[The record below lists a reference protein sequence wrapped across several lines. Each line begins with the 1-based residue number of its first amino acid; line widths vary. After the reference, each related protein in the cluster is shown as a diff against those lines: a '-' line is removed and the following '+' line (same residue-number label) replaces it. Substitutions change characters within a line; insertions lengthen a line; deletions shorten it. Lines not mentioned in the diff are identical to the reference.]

1 MSSDFRDDHEEEIS
15 HDDTDFFS
23 VAAAHISTDAQHSP
37 DTEALLRSNPFLRQ
51 QLGLSGIGLDGL
63 EDNIPTT
70 SVVDREEQDDL
81 PLISE
86 LDGFRETTVSFD
98 SVEDNQ
104 GQTSNRPPPQK
115 KNFRTRK
122 ASSENS
128 LASRI
133 KKRKI
138 GNFKNKQRASS
149 TSEET
154 QPGDSQLPA

>member
-1 MSSDFRDDHEEEIS
+1 MSSDSRDDHEEEID

-23 VAAAHISTDAQHSP
+23 VAAAHISADAQHSP
-37 DTEALLRSNPFLRQ
+37 DTEDLLRSNPFLRQ

-70 SVVDREEQDDL
+70 SVDHDEKDEL

-104 GQTSNRPPPQK
+104 GQSSNIPPTRK
-115 KNFRTRK
+115 KNFRMRK

-128 LASRI
+128 LVSRI

>member
-1 MSSDFRDDHEEEIS
+1 MSSDFRDDHEEEIN
-15 HDDTDFFS
+15 HNVTNFFS
-23 VAAAHISTDAQHSP
+23 VPTDHISDDAQHSP
-37 DTEALLRSNPFLRQ
+37 ETEALLRSNPFLQ
-51 QLGLSGIGLDGL
+51 QHLGLSGIGLDGL

-70 SVVDREEQDDL
+70 SVDYDEHNDL
-81 PLISE
+81 LLNPE
-86 LDGFRETTVSFD
+86 LDELVETTVSFD

-104 GQTSNRPPPQK
+104 GQTSNIPPPRK
-115 KNFRTRK
+115 KNFRMRK

-128 LASRI
+128 LVSRI